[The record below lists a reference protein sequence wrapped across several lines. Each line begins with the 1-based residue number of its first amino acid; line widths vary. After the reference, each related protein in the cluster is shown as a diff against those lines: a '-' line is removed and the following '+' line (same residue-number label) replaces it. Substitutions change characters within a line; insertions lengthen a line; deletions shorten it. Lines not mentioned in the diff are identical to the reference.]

1 MGNAGGPMMGN
12 ARTPLSFSQAELE
25 DFESFKKAVLDEI
38 VGAVYPLHRKVFS
51 LYWNNSVTNA
61 MPYVCSYADY
71 DEGTF
76 AYAFPIVYDGGLVHH
91 VFSAKV
97 VPELSPAKFRAASAE
112 ARIKTMAYM
121 EEPPG
126 KVGGITTYTVA
137 PHYERFAR
145 FKFIHAINDRRTG
158 ECSIPVIERNPKRA
172 ALTIL
177 RWWASFLCSR
187 LDGLVSELSRKL
199 GLSPWT
205 YHPNLLE
212 RLLSSDLEVLDR
224 LDELVG
230 GAGGAG
236 RALGPLGGP
245 GGPLSPAVQ
254 KRGVALRNAL
264 HYMNA
269 LYNRVHDLCSRV
281 CGALANALRCLYDTV
296 RHLLNEI
303 ERLANEILKEEV
315 VRRVARAVM
324 PIVAPAVAQAVRTG
338 DVAEVVRRVDEAFS
352 AARSIIIEWAK
363 GVFLEVRRSVVEGF
377 FAKYLQAR
385 PV

>member
-1 MGNAGGPMMGN
+1 MSRT
-12 ARTPLSFSQAELE
+12 RTPLSFSQAELE
-25 DFESFKKAVLDEI
+25 GFESFKKAVLDE
-38 VGAVYPLHRKVFS
+38 VVKAVFPLHRKVFS

-76 AYAFPIVYDGGLVHH
+76 SYSFPIVYDNGLVHH

-212 RLLSSDLEVLDR
+212 RLLSSDLEILDR
-224 LDELVG
+224 LDEL
-230 GAGGAG
+230 AGGAG
-236 RALGPLGGP
+236 RASGPLGGP
-245 GGPLSPAVQ
+245 GGPLGPVIQ

-264 HYMNA
+264 YYMNA

-281 CGALANALRCLYDTV
+281 CGALANAMKCLYDTV
-296 RHLLNEI
+296 RHLLSEI
-303 ERLANEILKEEV
+303 ERLASEILKEEV
-315 VRRVARAVM
+315 AERVARAVM
-324 PIVAPAVAQAVRTG
+324 PVVAPAVAQAVRTG
-338 DVAEVVRRVDEAFS
+338 NVADVVRRVDEALS
-352 AARSIIIEWAK
+352 AARSIILEWAK
-363 GVFLEVRRSVVEGF
+363 DVFLKVRASTVEGF

-385 PV
+385 PVDV

>member
-1 MGNAGGPMMGN
+1 
-12 ARTPLSFSQAELE
+12 
-25 DFESFKKAVLDEI
+25 
-38 VGAVYPLHRKVFS
+38 
-51 LYWNNSVTNA
+51 
-61 MPYVCSYADY
+61 
-71 DEGTF
+71 
-76 AYAFPIVYDGGLVHH
+76 
-91 VFSAKV
+91 
-97 VPELSPAKFRAASAE
+97 
-112 ARIKTMAYM
+112 MAYM

-212 RLLSSDLEVLDR
+212 RLLSSDLEVLER
-224 LDELVG
+224 LDELDALNRSG
-230 GAGGAG
+230 GAPGA
-236 RALGPLGGP
+236 P
-245 GGPLSPAVQ
+245 SPAVQ

-281 CGALANALRCLYDTV
+281 CGALANAMKCLYDTV

-303 ERLANEILKEEV
+303 ERLASEILKEEV
-315 VRRVARAVM
+315 ARRVARAVM
-324 PIVAPAVAQAVRTG
+324 PVVAPAVAQAVRTG
-338 DVAEVVRRVDEAFS
+338 NVADVVRRVDEALS
-352 AARSIIIEWAK
+352 AARSIILEWAK
-363 GVFLEVRRSVVEGF
+363 GVFLKVSASTVEGF